1 MMRLKDKVAL
11 VSGSGSGIGEAT
23 AKRLASEGA
32 AVVVVD
38 LNEEGATRVAEEI
51 RRAGGKAEALRAN
64 VGVPAEVENMIK
76 FAVGKFGQLDIIHN
90 NAIRLYTGRVGEMS
104 LEHWRKS
111 VDIGLTSYWYATRCA
126 LEVMVPRRTGAII
139 NTGSVSGIGADYGLG
154 AYNAIKAG
162 VINLTR
168 ATAIEYGRKGIRC
181 NAVCPGAIL
190 TPPIIKSHRAVPG
203 LAEKMADAIPMG
215 RCGEPNE
222 IANVVLFL
230 ASDEASYVNGTTIVA
245 DGGLMAHTG
254 FPSMAG
260 SGPDW

>member
-1 MMRLKDKVAL
+1 MRLKDKVA
-11 VSGSGSGIGEAT
+11 VVTGSGSGIGEAT
-23 AKRLASEGA
+23 AKRLAAEGA

-38 LNEEGATRVAEEI
+38 LNQEGANRVADEI
-51 RRAGGKAEALRAN
+51 HKAGGNADPFHAN
-64 VGVPAEVENMIK
+64 VGNPQELENMIR
-76 FAVGKFGQLDIIHN
+76 FATDKFGQLDILHN

-104 LEHWRKS
+104 LEHWRKA

-126 LEVMVPRRTGAII
+126 LQVMVGQRKGAII
-139 NTGSVSGIGADYGLG
+139 NTGSVSGLAGDYGLG

-168 ATAIEYGRKGIRC
+168 ATAIEYARKGIRC

-190 TPPIIKSHRAVPG
+190 TPPILKSRRSQPE
-203 LAEKMADAIPMG
+203 LARQTEAAIPMG
-215 RCGEPNE
+215 RYGEPSE

-230 ASDEASYVNGTTIVA
+230 ASDEASYVNGTCIVA
-245 DGGLMAHTG
+245 DGGLTAHTG
-254 FPSMAG
+254 IPSVAG

>member
-1 MMRLKDKVAL
+1 MRLKNKVAL

-38 LNEEGATRVAEEI
+38 LNEEGANRVAAEI
-51 RRAGGKAEALRAN
+51 RKAGGAAEALKAN
-64 VGVPAEVENMIK
+64 VGNPPEVEGMVK
-76 FAVGKFGQLDIIHN
+76 FALDKFGHLDILHN
-90 NAIRLYTGRVGEMS
+90 NAIRLYTGRIGEMT
-104 LEHWRKS
+104 LENWRKA

-126 LEVMVPRRTGAII
+126 LNVMVPRGGGAIV
-139 NTGSVSGIGADYGLG
+139 NTASVSGLAADYGLG

-168 ATAIEYGRKGIRC
+168 ATAIEYARKGIRC
-181 NAVCPGAIL
+181 NAVCPGSIL
-190 TPPIIKSHRAVPG
+190 TPPILKSRNASPE
-203 LAEKMADAIPMG
+203 LAAKMAEAIPMG
-215 RCGEPNE
+215 RYGEPNE

-230 ASDEASYVNGTTIVA
+230 ASDEASYVNGACIVA

-254 FPSMAG
+254 FPSITG
-260 SGPDW
+260 HGPDW

>member
-1 MMRLKDKVAL
+1 MRLKDKVAL
-11 VSGSGSGIGEAT
+11 ISGSGSGIGEAT

-38 LNEEGATRVAEEI
+38 LNEEGARRVADEI
-51 RRAGGKAEALRAN
+51 RGAGGTAEALRAN
-64 VGVPAEVENMIK
+64 IGNPAEVENMIK
-76 FAVGKFGQLDIIHN
+76 FAVDKFGHLDILHN

-104 LEHWRKS
+104 LDNWRKS
-111 VDIGLTSYWYATRCA
+111 VEVGLTAYFYATRCA
-126 LEVMVPRRTGAII
+126 LEVMVPRRKGAII
-139 NTGSVSGIGADYGLG
+139 NTGSVSGLAADYGLG

-168 ATAIEYGRKGIRC
+168 ATAIEYARKGIRC

-190 TPPIIKSHRAVPG
+190 TPPILKSRRALPD
-203 LAEKMADAIPMG
+203 LAKTTEQAIPMG
-215 RCGEPNE
+215 RYGEPIE

-230 ASDEASYVNGTTIVA
+230 ASDEASYVNGTFIVA
-245 DGGLMAHTG
+245 DGGLTAHTG
-254 FPSMAG
+254 IPSIAG